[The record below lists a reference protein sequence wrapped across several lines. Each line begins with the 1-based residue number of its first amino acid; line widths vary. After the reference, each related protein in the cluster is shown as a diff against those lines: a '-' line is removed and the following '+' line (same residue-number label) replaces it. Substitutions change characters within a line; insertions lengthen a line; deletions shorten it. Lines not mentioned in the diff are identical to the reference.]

1 MATVGIVGNRK
12 GFERDYVKAVLE
24 KVLNVK
30 PGQDKVVSG
39 GAEGVD
45 TYAMEW
51 ARTKGV
57 PFKAFFPDFTGLK
70 QGSSKAEYG
79 ARYLARNTEI
89 AKACDLLVA
98 FNEHTPSGTFNVIN
112 TATRLGKEVLV
123 IGKDFP
129 LNA

>member
-12 GFERDYVKAVLE
+12 GFAKEYVMAVLD
-24 KVLNVK
+24 KALSVK
-30 PGQDKVVSG
+30 PGQDKVISG
-39 GAEGVD
+39 GANGVD

-57 PFKAFFPDFTGLK
+57 PFKAFFPDFTGLTPT
-70 QGSSKAEYG
+70 SPKASYG
-79 ARYLARNTEI
+79 PRYMARNTEI

-98 FNEHTPSGTFNVIN
+98 FNEHTPSGTLNTIN
-112 TATRLGKEVLV
+112 TATKLGKEVLV

-129 LNA
+129 L